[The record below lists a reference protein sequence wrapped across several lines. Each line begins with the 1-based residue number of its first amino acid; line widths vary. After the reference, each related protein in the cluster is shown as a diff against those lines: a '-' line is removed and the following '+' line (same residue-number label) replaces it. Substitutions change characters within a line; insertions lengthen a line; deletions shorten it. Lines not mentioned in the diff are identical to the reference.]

1 MASKTHSN
9 NSHARN
15 NLGGG
20 EAEAAA
26 AGGCVVVAPTVP
38 TLLRPAIPTARLEK
52 FQTATE
58 EAAAEDA
65 EDAEDVEDAEL
76 RRGGDAE
83 AAEAEPA

>member
-58 EAAAEDA
+58 EAAAVDA
-65 EDAEDVEDAEL
+65 AAAEL

-83 AAEAEPA
+83 AAEVAEAEPA